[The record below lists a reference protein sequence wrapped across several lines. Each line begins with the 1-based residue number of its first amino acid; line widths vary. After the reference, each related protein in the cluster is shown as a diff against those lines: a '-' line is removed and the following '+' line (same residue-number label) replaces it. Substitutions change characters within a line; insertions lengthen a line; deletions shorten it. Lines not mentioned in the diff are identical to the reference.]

1 MAQQATS
8 PTSGKWVGRSIR
20 RSEDRRLLTGKGQ
33 FLDDMKLPGMHHAA
47 VLRSP
52 YAHALIKSVDPS
64 EALKMPGVRG
74 VLTGEDVARMSN
86 PFPQAVDEPIEYY
99 CIAVDRARYVG
110 EGVAVVVAEDRY
122 LAEDALQAIRVEYE
136 PLPAVVDAEKALE
149 KGAPLLHPKLGTNII
164 NHRDLRY
171 GDPDSAFARADVVVS
186 EKFFFPKYSST
197 PMETF
202 AVIAQ
207 YEPAEDIITIWSNFQ
222 GPFTMHPVS
231 VAALRI
237 PENRL
242 RFIVPPDI
250 GGAFGIKSSM
260 FPQMVMTAL
269 AAKKTGVPVKYVED
283 RMEHLMSS
291 SSGTDRVTTIEVA
304 AKKDGTILAIRKK
317 VIDNVG
323 AYLRSPEPACMYRS
337 TGNQLG
343 AYKIKHLAWDAYV
356 VMTNKCP
363 TGPNRGYGCQQLYFE
378 TERIVDLL
386 AEKLGMDPA
395 EIRRKN
401 LIPKEWFPYTTPTG
415 GIYDAGDYIACL
427 DMALEKAEYG
437 RLREEQARARK
448 EGRLFGIGLAT
459 VVDPSVTNIGYI
471 TVAYTPEDR
480 MSDKFNPKSGSG
492 ETALVKM
499 DPLGQV
505 SVIINTVPEGQ
516 GHETVVQQ
524 IVADE
529 LTISPEDVRVVSG
542 IDTFTRFWSIT
553 TGTYSSRFA
562 SVGASAVAM
571 AARKVKEKLLKI
583 ASHKMEVD
591 VGDLELVNG
600 AVQVRGAPQRKIPI
614 RRLAGLAHWNQ
625 GDLPEGMEPGIH
637 ASYTYNF
644 PCSAPPDQEDR
655 VDSSA
660 TYSFIADLGCVEI
673 DPETG
678 QVRIRKYVTVH
689 DCGKVI
695 HPKIVEGQIYGSF
708 AHGLGGAFYEEM
720 AYAEDGQYLAGS
732 FADYLCPSAVEV
744 PELVIGHV
752 ETPSPLTVMGSK
764 GCGESCAMSVPA
776 CLANAVADALKPLG
790 VTVNRLPLRP
800 YEIWQLIQDAKS
812 RSPAKK
818 DEASAVRVRE
828 R

>member
-1 MAQQATS
+1 MAKKDASSATAK
-8 PTSGKWVGRSIR
+8 KWVGRSVR
-20 RSEDRRLLTGKGQ
+20 RAEDKRLLTGKGQ
-33 FLDDMKLPGMHHAA
+33 FVDDMKRPGMCHAA

-52 YAHALIKSVDPS
+52 YPHAIIKSVDVS
-64 EALKMPGVRG
+64 DALKISGVRG
-74 VLTGEDVARMSN
+74 VLTGEDVGRMSR

-122 LAEDALQAIRVEYE
+122 IAEDALQAIRVDYE
-136 PLPAVVDAEKALE
+136 ALPPVVDVEKAIE
-149 KGAPLLHPKLGTNII
+149 DGAPILHPKVKTNVI
-164 NHRDLRY
+164 NHRVLHY
-171 GDPDSAFARADVVVS
+171 GDPDAAFAQADVVVGD
-186 EKFFFPKYSST
+186 KLFFPKYSST

-202 AVIAQ
+202 AVIAE
-207 YEPAEDIITIWSNFQ
+207 YEPIEDIITIWSNFQ

-231 VAALRI
+231 VAALKI
-237 PENRL
+237 LENRL

-269 AAKKTGVPVKYVED
+269 AAKKMGVPVKYIED

-304 AKKDGTILAIRKK
+304 AKKDGTILGIRKK
-317 VIDNVG
+317 AIDNVG
-323 AYLRSPEPACMYRS
+323 AYLRSPEPACMYRA

-343 AYKIKHLAWDAYV
+343 AYTIQNLAWDAYV
-356 VMTNKCP
+356 VTTNKCP

-378 TERIVDLL
+378 MERVVDLL

-395 EIRRKN
+395 EVRRKN
-401 LIPKEWFPYTTPTG
+401 LIPTNQFPYTTATG
-415 GIYDAGDYIACL
+415 GIYDAGDYVACL
-427 DMALEKAEYG
+427 DMALKKANYS
-437 RLREEQARARK
+437 RLRKEQEKARK
-448 EGRLFGIGLAT
+448 EGRLFGIGLVT
-459 VVDPSVTNIGYI
+459 VVDPSVTNIAYI
-471 TVAYTPEDR
+471 TVAYTPEFR
-480 MSDKFNPKSGSG
+480 ASGKFNPKSGSG
-492 ETALVKM
+492 ETAVVKM

-516 GHETVVQQ
+516 GHETIVSQ

-529 LTISPEDVRVVSG
+529 LTISPDDVRVVSG

-571 AARKVKEKLLKI
+571 AARRVKEKLLRI
-583 ASHKMEVD
+583 AGHLLEVD
-591 VGDLELVNG
+591 SDDLELVDG
-600 AVQVRGAPQRKIPI
+600 VIQVKGAPERKVTI
-614 RRLAGLAHWNQ
+614 RRVAGLAHWNQ

-644 PCSAPPDQEDR
+644 PTSKSPDSEDR

-660 TYSFIADLGCVEI
+660 TYSFIADLACVEI
-673 DPETG
+673 DPQTG
-678 QVRIRKYVTVH
+678 QVEIKKYVTVH

-695 HPKIVEGQIYGSF
+695 NPKIVEGQTYGSF
-708 AHGLGGAFYEEM
+708 VHGLGGAFYEEM
-720 AYAEDGQYLAGS
+720 AYDESGQYLAGS
-732 FADYLCPSAVEV
+732 FVDYMCPTAVES
-744 PELVIGHV
+744 PELDIGHI
-752 ETPSPLTVMGSK
+752 ETSSPVTVMGSK
-764 GCGESCAMSVPA
+764 GCGESCTMSVPA

-790 VTVNRLPLRP
+790 ATVNRLPLKP
-800 YEIWQLIQDAKS
+800 NDIWQLIQDAKT
-812 RSPAKK
+812 
-818 DEASAVRVRE
+818 DRE
-828 R
+828 RK

>member
-1 MAQQATS
+1 MPQAPSS
-8 PTSGKWVGRSIR
+8 PAMKKWVGRSIR
-20 RSEDRRLLTGKGQ
+20 RTEDKRLLTGKGQ
-33 FLDDMKLPGMHHAA
+33 FLDDIKLPGMYHAA

-52 YAHALIKSVDPS
+52 YPHAIIKSVDAS
-64 EALKMPGVRG
+64 DALKMPGVRG
-74 VLTGEDVARMSN
+74 VLTGEDVGRMSS
-86 PFPQAVDEPIEYY
+86 PFPQAVDEPLDYY

-110 EGVAVVVAEDRY
+110 EGIAVVVAENRY

-136 PLPAVVDAEKALE
+136 PLPVVVDVEKAVE
-149 KGAPLLHPKLGTNII
+149 EGAPILHPKLGTNII

-171 GDPDSAFARADVVVS
+171 GDPDAAFARADVIVG

-207 YEPAEDIITIWSNFQ
+207 YEPIEDIITIWSNFQ

-237 PENRL
+237 AENRL

-269 AAKKTGVPVKYVED
+269 AAKKTGVPVKYIED

-291 SSGTDRVTTIEVA
+291 SSGTDRVTYIEAA
-304 AKKDGTILAIRKK
+304 AKKDGTILGIRKK
-317 VIDNVG
+317 EMDNVG
-323 AYLRSPEPACMYRS
+323 GYLRSPEPACMYRS

-343 AYKIKHLAWDAYV
+343 PYTIKNLAWDAYV

-378 TERIVDLL
+378 MERIVDLL
-386 AEKLGMDPA
+386 ADRLGMDPA

-401 LIPKEWFPYTTPTG
+401 LIPTDQFPYTTPTG
-415 GIYDAGDYIACL
+415 GIYDAGDYLTCL
-427 DMALEKAEYG
+427 DMALEKADYAK
-437 RLREEQARARK
+437 LRQEQERARK
-448 EGRLFGIGLAT
+448 EGRLFGIGVAT

-471 TVAYTPEDR
+471 TVAYTPEFR
-480 MSDKFNPKSGSG
+480 SSKKFNPKSGSG
-492 ETALVKM
+492 ETAVVKM

-516 GHETVVQQ
+516 GHETIVAQ

-529 LTISPEDVRVVSG
+529 LTISPDDVRVISG

-571 AARKVKEKLLKI
+571 AARRVKEKLLKI
-583 ASHKMEVD
+583 AASQLEVD
-591 VGDLELVNG
+591 IDDLELVG
-600 AVQVRGAPQRKIPI
+600 GSIQVKGAPERRLSI
-614 RRLAGLAHWNQ
+614 RRVSGLAHWNQ

-644 PCSAPPDQEDR
+644 PCSTPPDQEDR

-660 TYSFIADLGCVEI
+660 TYSFIGDLACVEI

-678 QVRIRKYVTVH
+678 QVEIKKYVTVH
-689 DCGKVI
+689 DCGSVI
-695 HPKIVEGQIYGSF
+695 NPKIVEGQIYGSF
-708 AHGLGGAFYEEM
+708 VHGLGGAFYEEM
-720 AYAEDGQYLAGS
+720 AYDESGQYLAGS
-732 FADYLCPSAVEV
+732 FVDYMCPTAVEA
-744 PELVIGHV
+744 PDLIIGHV

-764 GCGESCAMSVPA
+764 GCGESCTMSVPV

-790 VTVNRLPLRP
+790 ATIKRLPLKP
-800 YEIWQLIQDAKS
+800 YDIWQLIQDAKTGS
-812 RSPAKK
+812 APKDIGRKK
-818 DEASAVRVRE
+818 
-828 R
+828 